1 MPTTCQVF
9 VFIRQQVQI
18 NILKIE
24 WENGRSINTQNN
36 SEARTKFEVGCD
48 EDV

>member
-9 VFIRQQVQI
+9 VFIRQQAQI
-18 NILKIE
+18 NILKVE
-24 WENGRSINTQNN
+24 CENGRSINTQNK

>member
-9 VFIRQQVQI
+9 VFIRQQAQK
-18 NILKIE
+18 NILKVK
-24 WENGRSINTQNN
+24 WENGRSINTQNK